1 MPRLLHDRYFA
12 YDETRACDLVT
23 GHDIRLDD
31 LPAES
36 GGSYAD
42 RAGHTPTLSSL
53 VDVLDGVRD
62 GVPRWIVADARSQS
76 QATAIARGA
85 AGEACRRGFVPV
97 LVSLYARLRSVLA
110 GDLDERTL
118 LLIGGFEPTV
128 APARAA
134 LLRAAASCP
143 RPHILL
149 TFRSTSTIQAA
160 CTVREARAVY
170 GAEALSEPARASARV
185 SVEMPPDVARLVE
198 RASRADDFNRSGRHA
213 AAERVL
219 REAAGGLARRH
230 AFEPA
235 AATAVALGRMLL
247 ERGRAT
253 AAERAFDEAAQY
265 AQSADVES
273 VLLDARLWQA
283 TTRIDAARLTDAE
296 SVARAVL
303 LASAHAPARQA
314 WAHAVLAR
322 VLLWQG
328 RIEEAVTSHLPSPQS
343 ATGAGDPVVAAS
355 SDATAVR
362 ALLAAGNLFQAG
374 LRARSLV
381 VATEET
387 RDPLPRLIAAT
398 AHLRVLAAAGD
409 LTLAEQRL
417 HEVRVLA
424 RLARAPLRA
433 ARAQIIWH
441 DALYHAGRVEEA
453 HRALSRVSRMSRVA
467 PTLVKREIERRMVRS
482 PGGVVAFPVGPTCQ
496 VVCLAPNLALSL
508 VRLAQEE
515 DDDETALKRVIERVA
530 RELQA
535 LRVDLVSQDAGP
547 ASTLMTSGVGLP
559 TRLGSRVLEAGIAI
573 VDEVDSGREVG
584 VPVRLGTRLLGALAG
599 RWPFDRRPPGVAA
612 EVLEIAAAVAAPRL
626 ETLLAARRESAR
638 SSTSVPEL
646 IGVSA
651 AMADVRRAIERAAR
665 APFAV
670 LIEGESGVGKELAA
684 RAVHQLSPRRERRF
698 CDVNCAALPD
708 ELLES
713 ELFEHTR
720 GAFTGAVADKPGLF
734 EEAHGGTLFLDE
746 VADLSLRGQA
756 KLLRVLQQHEV
767 RRVGETFSRKV
778 DVRLVTAANRDM
790 RAEVAGNRFRLDLLY
805 RLDVIR
811 VRIPPLRERP
821 EDVAVLADHF
831 WRASAARVSCA
842 ATLTHGVLSALASY
856 HWPGNV
862 RELQNVMAA
871 LAVAAPGRGSV
882 RTSLLP
888 AAITGAA
895 RVTSCRLADA
905 RAEFERRCVEVA
917 LARAGGSRTR
927 AATALGL
934 SRQGLLKT
942 MARLGLEAPGAGSA
956 AS

>member
-1 MPRLLHDRYFA
+1 MASDR
-12 YDETRACDLVT
+12 
-23 GHDIRLDD
+23 
-31 LPAES
+31 
-36 GGSYAD
+36 
-42 RAGHTPTLSSL
+42 
-53 VDVLDGVRD
+53 VLRQLGRRFSARRPVVRD
-62 GVPRWIVADARSQS
+62 
-76 QATAIARGA
+76 
-85 AGEACRRGFVPV
+85 
-97 LVSLYARLRSVLA
+97 
-110 GDLDERTL
+110 RT
-118 LLIGGFEPTV
+118 
-128 APARAA
+128 
-134 LLRAAASCP
+134 SC
-143 RPHILL
+143 L
-149 TFRSTSTIQAA
+149 TFRSTSTTQIPYA
-160 CTVREARAVY
+160 VREARAVY
-170 GAEALSEPARASARV
+170 GVETVVTTARGPARV
-185 SVEMPPDVARLVE
+185 GVEWPPDVARLLE
-198 RASRADDFNRSGRHA
+198 RASRADDFNRGGRHA

-219 REAAGGLARRH
+219 REVAGGLARRR

-235 AATAVALGRMLL
+235 ATTAVVLGRMLL

-253 AAERAFDEAAQY
+253 GAECAFDEAAQY

-283 TTRIDAARLTDAE
+283 TARIDAARLTDAE

-303 LASAHAPARQA
+303 MASTQAPTRQA

-322 VLLWQG
+322 VLVWQG
-328 RIEEAVTSHLPSPQS
+328 RIEEAVTLHLPSPQS
-343 ATGAGDPVVAAS
+343 GTGVGDPVVAAS

-362 ALLAAGNLFQAG
+362 TLLAAGKLFQAG

-381 VATEET
+381 VATEESA
-387 RDPLPRLIAAT
+387 DPLPRLIAAT

-409 LTLAEQRL
+409 LALAEQRL
-417 HEVRVLA
+417 NEVKVLA
-424 RLARAPLRA
+424 RLARSPLRA

-441 DALYHAGRVEEA
+441 DALYHAGRLEEA

-467 PTLVKREIERRMVRS
+467 PTLVKREMERRIVRP
-482 PGGVVAFPVGPTCQ
+482 PGGAVAFPVGPVCQ
-496 VVCLAPNLALSL
+496 VVCLAPTLALSL

-535 LRVDLVSQDAGP
+535 VRVDLVSQDAGP
-547 ASTLMTSGVGLP
+547 TSTLMTTGVGLP

-573 VDEVDSGREVG
+573 ADEVDSGREVG

-599 RWPFDRRPPGVAA
+599 RWPFDHRPPGVAV

-626 ETLLAARRESAR
+626 ETLLAGRRESAR

-651 AMADVRRAIERAAR
+651 VMGDVRRAIERAAR

-713 ELFEHTR
+713 ELFGHTR
-720 GAFTGAVADKPGLF
+720 GAFTGAVTDKPGLF

-778 DVRLVTAANRDM
+778 DVRVVTAANRDM
-790 RAEVAGNRFRLDLLY
+790 RAEVAANRFRLDLLY

-811 VRIPPLRERP
+811 IRIPPLRERP
-821 EDVAVLADHF
+821 EDVSDSGGSLLARLVGARELHRHAHA
-831 WRASAARVSCA
+831 WRAIGAGELSLAGECPRAPERDGRARGGCA
-842 ATLTHGVLSALASY
+842 RSWQRADVLVAGGHHGRRARDVLSS
-856 HWPGNV
+856 G
-862 RELQNVMAA
+862 
-871 LAVAAPGRGSV
+871 
-882 RTSLLP
+882 
-888 AAITGAA
+888 
-895 RVTSCRLADA
+895 
-905 RAEFERRCVEVA
+905 
-917 LARAGGSRTR
+917 
-927 AATALGL
+927 
-934 SRQGLLKT
+934 
-942 MARLGLEAPGAGSA
+942 
-956 AS
+956 